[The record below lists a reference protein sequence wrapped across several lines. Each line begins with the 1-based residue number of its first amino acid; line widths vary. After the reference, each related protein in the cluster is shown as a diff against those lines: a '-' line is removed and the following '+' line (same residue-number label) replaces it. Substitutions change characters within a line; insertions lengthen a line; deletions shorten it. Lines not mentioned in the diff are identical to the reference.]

1 MGISVMNFLNGFFNR
16 SKFEESS
23 VTYDV
28 TNRLN
33 AKALAYY
40 VASSYVADTISK
52 CEIKH
57 FKKNK
62 AIKDNLYYLLN
73 IKPNPNQ
80 TASEFKTK
88 MIFKLFYEGE
98 VLVFEHK
105 GFLYVA
111 DNFLKERRPFDFKG
125 DLFSSITMNYS
136 TMNIT
141 RNASDVFYLEL
152 DDSNL
157 KRLVD
162 SMLDDYAE
170 LYSYSFENYK
180 ASNQE
185 KYKLT
190 LDMVEIGTGEDVAR
204 QREQRKAALSNFIN
218 NSKAVY
224 IQHRGQNLEQISS
237 ISRVADSSDIREL
250 RKEMFELTAQAFKM
264 PVSMMYGT
272 TTNTKEI
279 TANYLTFRIE
289 PLAKKIS
296 EELTSKFCGYDG
308 FVNEEFFDVDTTS
321 IMHHDVFEVAND
333 IYQLQSCG
341 LYCVDELRE
350 KLGEAPLG
358 TEQSQTYYITKNFLA
373 DESNKILKG
382 GDENEE

>member
-1 MGISVMNFLNGFFNR
+1 MGISIRNFLDGLF
-16 SKFEESS
+16 SKTSFEEGTIS
-23 VTYDV
+23 YDV

-40 VASSYVADTISK
+40 VATSYVADTISK

-57 FKKNK
+57 FKENK
-62 AIKDNLYYLLN
+62 AIKDNLYYLWN

-80 TASEFKTK
+80 TASEFKTNL
-88 MIFKLFYEGE
+88 IFKLFYEGE
-98 VLVFEHK
+98 VLVFENK
-105 GFLYVA
+105 GNLYVA
-111 DNFLKERRPFDFKG
+111 DSFLKEIRPFDSKG
-125 DLFSSITMNYS
+125 NLFSNITINYS
-136 TMNIT
+136 TINIS

-170 LYSYSFENYK
+170 LYSYSFETYK

-190 LDMVEIGTGEDVAR
+190 LDMVEVGTDEDVQR
-204 QREQRKAALSNFIN
+204 QREQRKLALSNFIN

-224 IQHRGQNLEQISS
+224 IQHRGQNLEQLSNVSRIS
-237 ISRVADSSDIREL
+237 DSSDVREL

-289 PLAKKIS
+289 PLAKKIG
-296 EELTSKFCGYDG
+296 EELTAKFCGYDC
-308 FVNEEFFDVDTTS
+308 FMNDEFIDVDTTS

-341 LYCVDELRE
+341 LYNVDELRA
-350 KLGEAPLG
+350 KLGEAPLK
-358 TEQSQTYYITKNFLA
+358 TKQSQTYFITKNFETS
-373 DESNKILKG
+373 DILKG
-382 GDENEE
+382 GDEDGN